1 MTMTRTYLWF
11 PVLFIFSLMSCDNT
25 SEQSTQTT
33 FPDFDVEGHRG
44 ARGHYPENTVDG
56 FLLAVDMGVNT
67 LEMDAVMTKDGEIIL
82 SHEPWMS
89 HIICQSAAGDNLSS
103 DIQAHNIYKMT
114 LEEVQS
120 YDCGSL
126 PHPDFPDQQKVAA
139 TKPRLAD
146 VIEAVEGK
154 IRGEEG
160 ADIWYNIETKTDP
173 RGDNMFHPAPE
184 PFVDALVSII
194 EEKGIAARAV
204 IQSFDLRTL
213 QVAHTKYPDIKLA
226 LLVGDTTAPAVYL
239 DSLGFTPYIYSCRY
253 TLLEKQ
259 DIVNLQRQGMK
270 VIPWTV
276 NQPADIQRL
285 MDWGVDGII
294 SDYPDRVIAVQKQKT
309 GGS

>member
-1 MTMTRTYLWF
+1 
-11 PVLFIFSLMSCDNT
+11 
-25 SEQSTQTT
+25 
-33 FPDFDVEGHRG
+33 
-44 ARGHYPENTVDG
+44 
-56 FLLAVDMGVNT
+56 
-67 LEMDAVMTKDGEIIL
+67 
-82 SHEPWMS
+82 
-89 HIICQSAAGDNLSS
+89 
-103 DIQAHNIYKMT
+103 
-114 LEEVQS
+114 
-120 YDCGSL
+120 
-126 PHPDFPDQQKVAA
+126 
-139 TKPRLAD
+139 
-146 VIEAVEGK
+146 EGK

-285 MDWGVDGII
+285 MGWGVDGII

>member
-1 MTMTRTYLWF
+1 MNRTHSWF
-11 PVLFIFSLMSCDNT
+11 FVLLIFSLMSCDDT
-25 SEQSTQTT
+25 SKKSTEAA

-44 ARGHYPENTVDG
+44 ARGHYPENTIQG
-56 FLLAVDMGVNT
+56 FLLAVDMGVQT
-67 LEMDAVMTKDGEIIL
+67 LEMDAVMTKDGEMVL

-89 HIICQSAAGDNLSS
+89 HVICQSASGDTLSP
-103 DIQAHNIYKMT
+103 DIQAHNIYEMT

-139 TKPRLAD
+139 VKPRLID
-146 VIEAVEGK
+146 VIEAVEEKLKGK
-154 IRGEEG
+154 GD
-160 ADIWYNIETKTDP
+160 ANIWYNIETKTDP
-173 RGDNMFHPAPE
+173 RGDNIFHPAPE

-194 EEKGIAARAV
+194 KDKGIAERVV

-213 QVAHTKYPDIKLA
+213 QVAHGKYPDIKLA

-253 TLLEKQ
+253 TLLEAQ
-259 DIVNLQRQGMK
+259 DIANFQRKGMK

-276 NQPADIQRL
+276 NQPVDIQQL
-285 MDWGVDGII
+285 IDWGVDGII
-294 SDYPDRVIAVQKQKT
+294 SDYPDRVIAAIEKR
-309 GGS
+309 GS